1 MSTTPFW
8 VAALLYMAGMVLVG
22 VLTRVKR
29 YARSKSDPLSTLD
42 YWLAKRE
49 LPFWRFGMS
58 LTAGWLM
65 LGWVGFGMAQVYM
78 YGVTGLW
85 ILPIPWFILCFIIV
99 AMVTFVRRLPAVS
112 LPQAIEERFGS
123 GARTLLAVF
132 STGVF
137 LAWTQAEL
145 FMGGTLMAPFLG
157 VPAWVCMIMLAL
169 PIAIYTYMGGF
180 RAIVTTDMLQFLLM
194 TVFMVVL
201 AVTAVSAASSA
212 SAGDIV
218 GALRAAAPPWSGEGN
233 AMNPWFLGVL
243 FPIVLLIGYL
253 PGWMIEQDLVQ
264 RVQAMKSTKEARKGA
279 LLALFLITTFVLV
292 LPSITAFC
300 SLIVYPPV
308 DGMPADAIGGSA
320 LGIIPAFIGRLPIGL
335 AVYMLI
341 GIMACQ
347 MSTVDTF
354 AQVTAMP
361 VAYDL
366 VEPVQRRRKVSR
378 EARLS
383 TTRIIS
389 VIAVLAALA
398 CALISNTLGDV
409 YYISS
414 GVLSACIAV
423 PAFFIFWRRTTLPA
437 VMTAAIGGFVGTIGM
452 YWFEYKHLQFADPS
466 LPNYYTDVLP
476 SWLAGAYGYIY
487 VAAGVVISVV
497 LIVLVSLVTKRPP
510 QERLAEVRDRPIDD
524 FAEFVKGSMTAE

>member
-1 MSTTPFW
+1 MNTTPFW
-8 VAALLYMAGMVLVG
+8 IAAILYVAVMILVG
-22 VLTRVKR
+22 VLTRMKR
-29 YARSKSDPLSTLD
+29 HVQSKKDPLSTLE

-49 LPFWRFGMS
+49 LPFWRLGMS

-85 ILPIPWFILCFIIV
+85 ILPIPWFILCFLII
-99 AMVTFVRRLPAVS
+99 AMVPFVRRLPAVS
-112 LPQAIEERFGS
+112 LPQAIEKRFGS
-123 GARTLLAVF
+123 GARTLLAIF

-145 FMGGTLMAPFLG
+145 FMGGSLMAPFLG
-157 VPAWVCMIMLAL
+157 VPAWVCMVMLAV

-180 RAIVTTDMLQFLLM
+180 RAIVTTDVLQFLLM
-194 TVFMVVL
+194 TVFMIVL
-201 AVTAVSAASSA
+201 AVTAISAASSA
-212 SAGDIV
+212 SAGDIL
-218 GALRAAAPPWSGEGN
+218 GALKAAAPPWSGQGN
-233 AMNPWFLGVL
+233 SMNPWFLGIL

-253 PGWMIEQDLVQ
+253 PGWLIEQDLVQ

-279 LLALFLITTFVLV
+279 ILALFLITTFVLV

-300 SLIVYPPV
+300 SLIVFPPV
-308 DGMPADAIGGSA
+308 DGMPPDAIGGSA
-320 LGIIPAFIGRLPIGL
+320 LGIISAFISQLPIGL
-335 AVYMLI
+335 AVYMMI

-366 VEPVQRRRKVSR
+366 VEPAQMKRKISR
-378 EARLS
+378 EKRLS

-389 VIAVLAALA
+389 VVAVLAALA

-414 GVLSACIAV
+414 GVLSACIAI

-437 VMTAAIGGFVGTIGM
+437 VMTAAIAGFLGTVGM
-452 YWFEYKHLQFADPS
+452 YWFEYKHLQYADPA
-466 LPNYYTDVLP
+466 LPYYYTDVLP

-487 VAAGVVISVV
+487 VAAGVIISAV

-510 QERLAEVRDRPIDD
+510 QHRLDEVRAKPIDD